1 MLSHILDGLT
11 LVQNGVDATR
21 RNASMV
27 VDANNNGAS
36 YLGKVANNQNVNM
49 HEMPVHTVLLSDVVD
64 AILAKLDYSTQMVIK
79 MDIEGFECNAFLGSP
94 QVLTSQ
100 QSISIVAVIMEW
112 TFQRFQDRCTSEKAF
127 RLKSL
132 FLDAG
137 YIPFYLHNQTL
148 VRLNVERHDWERD
161 VVWLKDKNMIRNLCQ
176 QCISDVTVH
185 DFAQTLTMQ
194 QFVHPVYYP

>member
-112 TFQRFQDRCTSEKAF
+112 TFQRFHERCTSYNALQ
-127 RLKSL
+127 LKIL
-132 FLDAG
+132 FLNSG
-137 YIPFYLHNQTL
+137 YLPFYLHNQTL
-148 VRLNVERHDWERD
+148 AKLDVERNDWEKD
-161 VVWLKDKNMIRNLCQ
+161 VVWLKDKSIINYL
-176 QCISDVTVH
+176 SAV
-185 DFAQTLTMQ
+185 
-194 QFVHPVYYP
+194 